1 MKRHYNIYAPSWT
14 KSYKFFRLKKTLF
27 SNTKIYF
34 FGVIRESEGH
44 RDRWFE
50 LNLIFP
56 FLTTLVTSCF
66 MSACRI
72 SFSFFD
78 I

>member
-34 FGVIRESEGH
+34 FGAIRNLKVIVIVS
-44 RDRWFE
+44 
-50 LNLIFP
+50 LN
-56 FLTTLVTSCF
+56 
-66 MSACRI
+66 
-72 SFSFFD
+72 
-78 I
+78 

>member
-14 KSYKFFRLKKTLF
+14 KSYKFFGLKKALF

-44 RDRWFE
+44 RDR
-50 LNLIFP
+50 
-56 FLTTLVTSCF
+56 
-66 MSACRI
+66 
-72 SFSFFD
+72 
-78 I
+78 